1 MKKVYVQFSDDGH
14 IILDRFD
21 GNQKFALYVGIEQID
36 GNWLLETN
44 GDPITIVDM
53 EGAQD
58 EECDASIESIRNI
71 ISDPTTPW
79 EACNEEDA
87 EYVLDT
93 LSAWGM
99 L

>member
-21 GNQKFALYVGIEQID
+21 GNQSFPLYVGIEQIE

-44 GDPITIVDM
+44 GNPITIVDL
-53 EGAQD
+53 EEELD
-58 EECDASIESIRNI
+58 EECEANIESIQHI

-79 EACNEEDA
+79 EPCDEEDEA
-87 EYVLDT
+87 YVSEW
-93 LSAWGM
+93 LSIWGIA
-99 L
+99 

>member
-21 GNQKFALYVGIEQID
+21 GNQKFALYVGIEQIE

-58 EECDASIESIRNI
+58 EECDASIESIRHI